1 MEEDQRSFAVARN
14 SEARTVGAVEAEV
27 EAEVNFVQL
36 SRLGS
41 KHRPGNALRP
51 LRQLDKIHFCLHLR
65 LHSGFISLRLW
76 PGVAT
81 GGPAWGMPV
90 S

>member
-36 SRLGS
+36 PEG
-41 KHRPGNALRP
+41 PE
-51 LRQLDKIHFCLHLR
+51 
-65 LHSGFISLRLW
+65 
-76 PGVAT
+76 GVA
-81 GGPAWGMPV
+81 WPV
-90 S
+90 LGTQSAEG